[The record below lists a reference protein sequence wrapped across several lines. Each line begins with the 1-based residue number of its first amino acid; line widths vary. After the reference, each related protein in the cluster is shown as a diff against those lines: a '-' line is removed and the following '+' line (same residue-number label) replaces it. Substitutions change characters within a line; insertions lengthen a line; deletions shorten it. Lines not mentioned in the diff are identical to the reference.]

1 MNSQPKWDIYE
12 SVVLLNGY
20 LLACKKSEP
29 RAYII
34 RRVSADL
41 RAMAIHRGRK
51 IDEIFRNE
59 NGISYQM
66 QSMDSAYKGRKIY
79 VPATKLFQETVSL
92 YKNQNSRFQWAYETE
107 ELALRVDYYAMNQN
121 LYVELY
127 SKEDGAW
134 EPFSDLTVN
143 LPGYCLEPG
152 TACISGDFSKEN
164 IQFIQEHGL
173 GTLLPWKAQ
182 SGMGQYAVV
191 KFHLEELRKFDQA
204 GVAAFCNQHGLQK
217 TMQEERR
224 QSR

>member
-1 MNSQPKWDIYE
+1 M
-12 SVVLLNGY
+12 
-20 LLACKKSEP
+20 
-29 RAYII
+29 
-34 RRVSADL
+34 
-41 RAMAIHRGRK
+41 
-51 IDEIFRNE
+51 
-59 NGISYQM
+59 
-66 QSMDSAYKGRKIY
+66 
-79 VPATKLFQETVSL
+79 
-92 YKNQNSRFQWAYETE
+92 
-107 ELALRVDYYAMNQN
+107 
-121 LYVELY
+121 
-127 SKEDGAW
+127 
-134 EPFSDLTVN
+134 TVN

-182 SGMGQYAVV
+182 SGMEQYAVV

>member
-1 MNSQPKWDIYE
+1 M
-12 SVVLLNGY
+12 
-20 LLACKKSEP
+20 
-29 RAYII
+29 
-34 RRVSADL
+34 
-41 RAMAIHRGRK
+41 
-51 IDEIFRNE
+51 
-59 NGISYQM
+59 
-66 QSMDSAYKGRKIY
+66 
-79 VPATKLFQETVSL
+79 
-92 YKNQNSRFQWAYETE
+92 
-107 ELALRVDYYAMNQN
+107 RVDYYVMNQN

-182 SGMGQYAVV
+182 SGMEQYAVV

>member
-66 QSMDSAYKGRKIY
+66 QSVDSAYKGRKIY

-92 YKNQNSRFQWAYETE
+92 Y
-107 ELALRVDYYAMNQN
+107 LRTQIN
-121 LYVELY
+121 L
-127 SKEDGAW
+127 
-134 EPFSDLTVN
+134 
-143 LPGYCLEPG
+143 
-152 TACISGDFSKEN
+152 
-164 IQFIQEHGL
+164 Q
-173 GTLLPWKAQ
+173 LL
-182 SGMGQYAVV
+182 
-191 KFHLEELRKFDQA
+191 LRQ
-204 GVAAFCNQHGLQK
+204 
-217 TMQEERR
+217 
-224 QSR
+224 

>member
-1 MNSQPKWDIYE
+1 MQEK
-12 SVVLLNGY
+12 
-20 LLACKKSEP
+20 
-29 RAYII
+29 
-34 RRVSADL
+34 
-41 RAMAIHRGRK
+41 
-51 IDEIFRNE
+51 
-59 NGISYQM
+59 GIQM
-66 QSMDSAYKGRKIY
+66 
-79 VPATKLFQETVSL
+79 TLFEYFQDAECFSL
-92 YKNQNSRFQWAYETE
+92 KEAV
-107 ELALRVDYYAMNQN
+107 A
-121 LYVELY
+121 YVELY